1 MVLAGVDSDAGA
13 RSAKGQGDAARQAD
27 VADDVAAEALPRVPL
42 APNGVAMNYRH
53 WLWIRVRWWQLKR
66 ALRDMLLALLDK

>member
-1 MVLAGVDSDAGA
+1 
-13 RSAKGQGDAARQAD
+13 
-27 VADDVAAEALPRVPL
+27 
-42 APNGVAMNYRH
+42 MNYRH